1 MGMVFRLMAFL
12 IMFNLATGLVALMF
26 GAQSSF
32 VNSNTGLAQVGA
44 LQTSFAT
51 PAGVPVEDQSMWYRF
66 MDIISIGFFNKI
78 MVFINNTIFAVPT
91 LLVSTGIIDPAVVPW
106 LNGFITL
113 TVIFGMF
120 EIFTGRDLF
129 GR

>member
-1 MGMVFRLMAFL
+1 MGMVFRLMAFM
-12 IMFNLATGLVALMF
+12 IMFNLATGMVALMF
-26 GAQSSF
+26 GSSATF
-32 VNSNTGLAQVGA
+32 LNPNTGLTQVGA
-44 LQTSFAT
+44 LNSQFQTPT
-51 PAGVPVEDQSMWYRF
+51 GVPVEDQNMWYRLS
-66 MDIISIGFFNKI
+66 DIVNFGFFNKI
-78 MVFINNTIFAVPT
+78 MTFINSTIFAIPT
-91 LLVSTGIIDPAVVPW
+91 LLVTTGIIDPSLVIY

>member
-1 MGMVFRLMAFL
+1 MGMVFRLMVFL

-32 VNSNTGLAQVGA
+32 INENTGLAQVGV
-44 LQTSFAT
+44 LETQFAT

-78 MVFINNTIFAVPT
+78 MVFINNTIFAIPT
-91 LLVSTGIIDPAVVPW
+91 LLVSTGIIAPSVVVY
-106 LNGFITL
+106 LNAIITL
-113 TVIFGMF
+113 MVILGMI